1 MSDYRGISACK
12 IINVYIKGKRKESMS
27 VKHKKIRKVLI
38 ANRGE
43 IALRIIRTVKEL
55 NLDAVA
61 VYEKPDSEAHYIRLA
76 DDAVFIGDRPRKE
89 YLDIDKII
97 WAARKSGADA
107 IHPGYGFLSENA
119 DFSAACEQ
127 AGIIFIGP
135 PPKVIRDM
143 GNKILAR
150 KIMKDAKVPVIP
162 GTGDIADGITG
173 IEQAISFAQ
182 KFGYPVML
190 KAAAGGGG
198 RGIRKVGNEEELKM
212 LLPVVRAETISAFN
226 DDRVYIEKCIE
237 SPRHIEIQILAD
249 YHGHVIHLGSRD
261 CSIQRRHQKL
271 LEIAPADLP
280 ADVLEAMYDAAIT
293 GARKAGYINAGTVEF
308 LVDSRTNEF
317 WFMEMNTRLQVEHTV
332 TEELTGV
339 DIVRQQIR
347 IAEGNVLDIP
357 PERIH
362 MMGKAIQ
369 VRINAEDPKNNFMPE
384 GGKTLEV
391 YQSPGGPG
399 VRLDGVVY
407 QGYRIPTHYDS
418 LMVKMT
424 VRGYD
429 WEQTIQRLKR
439 SLNNFLI
446 VGPKTTIPFYLAI
459 CDEPDFK
466 EGKFDTDYIETH
478 EQIFNYPDQEREIA
492 KLTKLI
498 AEIHAKKINPYVY

>member
-1 MSDYRGISACK
+1 
-12 IINVYIKGKRKESMS
+12 MS
-27 VKHKKIRKVLI
+27 VKEKEIKRILI

-43 IALRIIRTVKEL
+43 IALRILRTIKEL
-55 NLDAVA
+55 GLEGVA
-61 VYEKPDSEAHYIRLA
+61 VYEKPDSESHYIRLA
-76 DDAVFIGDRPRKE
+76 NDAIMIGDRPRKE
-89 YLDIDKII
+89 YLDIEKII

-119 DFSAACEQ
+119 DFSAACAD

-135 PPKVIRDM
+135 PPQVIKDM
-143 GNKILAR
+143 GDKVVAR
-150 KIMKDAKVPVIP
+150 KVMEKAGVQTIP
-162 GTGDIADGITG
+162 GTENLASGDEGV
-173 IEQAISFAQ
+173 EQAKDFAL
-182 KFGYPVML
+182 KYGYPVML

-198 RGIRKVGNEEELKM
+198 RGIRKVNNEEELKVQ
-212 LLPVVRAETISAFN
+212 LPLVRAETRSAFN
-226 DDRVYIEKCIE
+226 DDSIYMEKCIE

-249 YHGHVIHLGSRD
+249 YHGNIIHLGSRD

-280 ADVLEAMYDAAIT
+280 ENVMEEMYQAAIR
-293 GARKAGYINAGTVEF
+293 GAREVSYVNAGTVEF

-339 DIVRQQIR
+339 DIVRQQIK
-347 IAEGNVLDIP
+347 IAEGAVLDIP
-357 PERIH
+357 VERVNLL
-362 MMGKAIQ
+362 GKAVQ

-384 GGKTLEV
+384 GGKKLEV

-407 QGYRIPTHYDS
+407 QGYRIPTDYDS
-418 LMVKMT
+418 MMVKMT

-459 CDEPDFK
+459 CDEPDFQA
-466 EGKFDTDYIETH
+466 GKFDTSYIDTH
-478 EQIFNYPDQEREIA
+478 EELFNYPEQEREVA

-498 AEIHAKKINPYVY
+498 AEIHARKMNPYAY

>member
-1 MSDYRGISACK
+1 MSLKQMK
-12 IINVYIKGKRKESMS
+12 I
-27 VKHKKIRKVLI
+27 KKILI

-55 NLDAVA
+55 GLEVVA
-61 VYEKPDSEAHYIRLA
+61 IYEKPDSEAHYIRLA
-76 DDAVFIGDRPRKE
+76 DDAIMIGDRPRKE

-107 IHPGYGFLSENA
+107 VHPGYGFLSENA
-119 DFSAACEQ
+119 DFSAACAK

-135 PPKVIRDM
+135 PPQVIRDM
-143 GNKILAR
+143 GNKVVAR
-150 KIMKDAKVPVIP
+150 EIMESAKVPIVP
-162 GTGDIADGITG
+162 GTGTLAAGDAGVVQGIT
-173 IEQAISFAQ
+173 FAR
-182 KFGYPVML
+182 KYGYPVML
-190 KAAAGGGG
+190 KASAGGGG
-198 RGIRKVGNEEELKM
+198 RGIRNVKNEEELKAQ
-212 LLPVVRAETISAFN
+212 LPLVRAETRSAFN
-226 DDRVYIEKCIE
+226 DDRIYIEKSIE
-237 SPRHIEIQILAD
+237 SPRHIEIQLLAD
-249 YHGHVIHLGSRD
+249 HHGNVIHLGSRD

-280 ADVLEAMYDAAIT
+280 GDVLDAMYASAVK
-293 GARKAGYINAGTVEF
+293 GAHKAGYVNAGTVEF
-308 LVDSRTNEF
+308 LVDSKTNEF

-332 TEELTGV
+332 TEELTGI
-339 DIVRQQIR
+339 DIVRQQIE
-347 IAEGNVLDIP
+347 IAEGKVLDIP
-357 PERIH
+357 AERIH
-362 MMGKAIQ
+362 MLGKAIQ

-407 QGYRIPTHYDS
+407 QGYRIPTDYDS

-466 EGKFDTDYIETH
+466 AGRFDTSYIDTH
-478 EQIFNYPDQEREIA
+478 GQIFDYPEQEREIA
-492 KLTKLI
+492 KLTKLM
-498 AEIHAKKINPYVY
+498 AEIHAKKKNPFAD